1 MSLPPL
7 LHLEKVEDYR
17 RYYISNYC
25 CEKIFTFDSIRVR
38 FRSEQFAHA
47 FYESSAKN
55 GWKDGFSWERA
66 KRINW
71 IKETL
76 ENPKADSYQGRDK
89 RNNSYDNNRRISV
102 VYENFVV
109 IIDITKKGA
118 VTEPLMTTFVTA
130 YPADQ
135 YAMEKIRKAPRWKR

>member
-1 MSLPPL
+1 MSNPAFICYTTPAEYKQ
-7 LHLEKVEDYR
+7 HYE
-17 RYYISNYC
+17 RYYC
-25 CEKIFTFDSIRVR
+25 REKIFTFDNIRVR

-55 GWKDGFSWERA
+55 GWKDSFSWERA

-71 IKETL
+71 IKATL

-118 VTEPLMTTFVTA
+118 AKEPIMATFVTA
-130 YPADQ
+130 YLADQ